1 MVKRSLCNESRC
13 RESQIEVDYCGFH
26 PPLYLKKSRF
36 SMGWHADLETV
47 ICPVDVGL
55 KGLEIHD

>member
-1 MVKRSLCNESRC
+1 MNR
-13 RESQIEVDYCGFH
+13 GA
-26 PPLYLKKSRF
+26 YLQKSRF

-55 KGLEIHD
+55 RGLGIHD